1 MSVRFLGVVW
11 HLPMV
16 VLAACLGA
24 TFIGST
30 YLVSA
35 WLGPDGI
42 ASGRVASFAVLF
54 AFLGLATVWALG
66 LFSARQRAG
75 LAGMSFRT
83 LAGALIAG
91 VLGYLLSRISSIG
104 EIEGRTIVLIT
115 VTGALLGSII
125 VALVRRVID
134 EDVFRRRVLV
144 YGAGVRALSLMSLRR
159 RSDQRGFKLLGFVQ
173 LADEDVEVPADRLVK
188 RAGSMLDIAR
198 ELEVD
203 EIVVAM
209 DDRRRNFPIA
219 ELLQCRLSGVDI
231 TDLVTF
237 LERETGK
244 VHLDVLNPS
253 WLIFGEGF
261 RRDTLRRVEERIF
274 DVVSSSLLLVLTS
287 PVLLLTALAI
297 WVDSGFQGPIFY
309 RQVRVGYAGR
319 NFEVIKFRSMRVN
332 AEKNGA
338 VWAQAG
344 DTRVTRIGGIL
355 RKLRIDELPQI
366 VNVLKG
372 DMSFVGPRPERPEF
386 VAQLAETIPYYS
398 ERHWVKPG
406 ITGWAQLCYP
416 YGASEKDAVEK
427 LQYDLYY
434 VKNHSLLFDIM
445 VLAQTVEVVLLGKG
459 AR

>member
-1 MSVRFLGVVW
+1 
-11 HLPMV
+11 MV

-24 TFIGST
+24 TFAGST
-30 YLVSA
+30 YLVA
-35 WLGPDGI
+35 ALVGPEGI
-42 ASGRVASFAVLF
+42 AGGRVASFAGLF
-54 AFLGLATVWALG
+54 SVLGLVTVWALG
-66 LFSARQRAG
+66 LFNARQRAG
-75 LAGMSFRT
+75 FAGMSLRT
-83 LAGALIAG
+83 LGGALIAG

-104 EIEGRTIVLIT
+104 EIEGKTIGLIT
-115 VTGALLGSII
+115 VLGALLGSLT
-125 VALVRRVID
+125 VALIRKLID

-144 YGAGVRALSLMSLRR
+144 YGAGVRAQSLMSLRR
-159 RSDQRGFKLLGFVQ
+159 RSDQRGFRLLGFVPLQ
-173 LADEDVEVPADRLVK
+173 GEDVEVPADRLVNREGSLLETA
-188 RAGSMLDIAR
+188 RA
-198 ELEVD
+198 LEVD

-219 ELLQCRLSGVDI
+219 ELLDSRLSGVEI
-231 TDLVTF
+231 TDVVTF

-261 RRDTLRRVEERIF
+261 RRDALRRIEERMF

-297 WVDSGFQGPIFY
+297 WLDSGFRGPVLY

-319 NFEVIKFRSMRVN
+319 LFQVIKFRSMRTD
-332 AEKNGA
+332 AEKDGV

-344 DTRVTRIGGIL
+344 DTRVTRVGGIL

-386 VAQLAETIPYYS
+386 VAQLAKSIPYYS

-416 YGASEKDAVEK
+416 YGASERDAVEK

>member
-1 MSVRFLGVVW
+1 
-11 HLPMV
+11 MV
-16 VLAACLGA
+16 LLAACVGA
-24 TFIGST
+24 SFAGAT
-30 YLVSA
+30 YLVA
-35 WLGPDGI
+35 ALVQPEAI
-42 ASGRVASFAVLF
+42 AGGRMASFAALF
-54 AFLGLATVWALG
+54 AVLGLAAVWALG
-66 LFSARQRAG
+66 LFSVRQRAG
-75 LAGMSFRT
+75 FTGKSLRT
-83 LAGALIAG
+83 LGGALIAG
-91 VLGYLLSRISSIG
+91 LLGYLLSRITSVG
-104 EIEGRTIVLIT
+104 EIDGRIITLIT
-115 VTGALLGSII
+115 LAGGFLGS
-125 VALVRRVID
+125 LVVLFVGRLIS
-134 EDVFRRRVLV
+134 EEVFRRRILV

-159 RSDQRGFKLLGFVQ
+159 RTDQAGFRLLGFVQ
-173 LADEDVEVPADRLVK
+173 LQDEDVEVPANRLVAVSGSLLEAV
-188 RAGSMLDIAR
+188 RA
-198 ELEVD
+198 LEID

-219 ELLQCRLSGVDI
+219 ELLQCRLGGVEI
-231 TDLVTF
+231 IDLVSF

-261 RRDTLRRVEERIF
+261 RRDAFRRFEERVF
-274 DVVSSSLLLVLTS
+274 DVLTSSLLLVVTS

-297 WVDSGFQGPIFY
+297 WLESGLRGPILY

-319 NFEVIKFRSMRVN
+319 PFQVIKFRSMQVD

-338 VWAQAG
+338 VWATAG
-344 DTRVTRIGGIL
+344 DVRVTRIGNVI

-366 VNVLKG
+366 INVLKG

-386 VAQLAETIPYYS
+386 VAQLAESIPYYS

-416 YGASEKDAVEK
+416 YGASERDAVEK

-445 VLAQTVEVVLLGKG
+445 VLVQTVEVVLLGKG